1 MVSQAV
7 RTLLGLSA
15 SFRSAPSCSI
25 TAIVAASLMMM
36 TAPAHGVTHATDLS
50 GRWVGSWES
59 GTSGHKG
66 PLFATFTR
74 CGEGEYRVKFTGRFL
89 KVVPFRYSVT
99 LTVVEDHGDSVTLAG
114 SSYLGRLFGT
124 FSYQATADGC
134 SFRADYSSA
143 KDSGTFRLTRAAR

>member
-1 MVSQAV
+1 MVS
-7 RTLLGLSA
+7 LSVPVQRVVSAA
-15 SFRSAPSCSI
+15 SRYTHGSSI

-50 GRWVGSWES
+50 GRWAGAWES
-59 GTSGHKG
+59 RTSGHKG
-66 PLFATFTR
+66 PLFAEFTR

-124 FSYQATADGC
+124 FSYRAAADGC
-134 SFRADYSSA
+134 SFQADYSSA